1 MLQSLRKILR
11 KDPEKFYKVGKFT
24 DPQTQTQRQRQ
35 TNENKSFDFCNFQN
49 FAISYLRNYE
59 LVVFSL
65 ITSIAVTYTLSPN
78 KLVFYQ
84 TLFFFS
90 EIGIINVQK
99 SSVSNIRCDLQSKV
113 QFGVV
118 LQGTFLFQIRP

>member
-11 KDPEKFYKVGKFT
+11 EDPEKFYKVGKFT
-24 DPQTQTQRQRQ
+24 DPQTHTQRERQ

-49 FAISYLRNYE
+49 FAISHLRNYE
-59 LVVFSL
+59 LVVSSL
-65 ITSIAVTYTLSPN
+65 ITSIVVTYTLAPN
-78 KLVFYQ
+78 KLIFYQ

-99 SSVSNIRCDLQSKV
+99 SSVSHIRCDLQSRV
-113 QFGVV
+113 QFRVV
-118 LQGTFLFQIRP
+118 LQGTFVFQIRP